1 MEDKLILN
9 STELTGI
16 LGKGEIEKLSVVVEK
31 NSWSEYRKKYDLAS
45 NLSILDYPIQLDFEL
60 NASCNLKCPMCPIS
74 AESPKGKGKKTWFNF
89 EFFKEL
95 IDYSVKKGTRAIKL
109 NYINEPLI
117 RNDLINFITYAKN
130 KGIIDIYFST
140 NGILL
145 NKDISEK
152 LIKSG
157 LTRIQVS
164 IDAFTQQTYD
174 KVRPGGDL
182 KKIVENVNKFL
193 ELKQKYNA
201 KIPLLRVNFVK
212 TELNEF
218 ELDNFMNFWKDK
230 VDMIGVQE
238 FIKPTKVKSSIKS
251 KKTLKRKNFRC
262 SFPFKQLV
270 INNEH
275 QVLPCCTFWGEEM
288 PIKKVDKPEDLL
300 DAWNHPKMQ
309 DLRKKHI
316 NGDYRS
322 IPQCKNCVEGGLD

>member
-1 MEDKLILN
+1 MENKLILN

-31 NSWSEYRKKYDLAS
+31 NSWSDYRKKYDLAS
-45 NLSILDYPIQLDFEL
+45 NLNILDYPIQLDFEL

-74 AESPKGKGKKTWFNF
+74 AESPKGKGKKTWFDF

-117 RNDLINFITYAKN
+117 RNDLINFITYAKD

-164 IDAFTQQTYD
+164 VDAFTQETYN
-174 KVRPGGDL
+174 KVRP
-182 KKIVENVNKFL
+182 
-193 ELKQKYNA
+193 
-201 KIPLLRVNFVK
+201 
-212 TELNEF
+212 
-218 ELDNFMNFWKDK
+218 
-230 VDMIGVQE
+230 
-238 FIKPTKVKSSIKS
+238 
-251 KKTLKRKNFRC
+251 
-262 SFPFKQLV
+262 
-270 INNEH
+270 
-275 QVLPCCTFWGEEM
+275 
-288 PIKKVDKPEDLL
+288 
-300 DAWNHPKMQ
+300 
-309 DLRKKHI
+309 
-316 NGDYRS
+316 
-322 IPQCKNCVEGGLD
+322 EGI